1 MARGARL
8 VSSRSVAR
16 LSGSARLCFLRSLF
30 FSELWR
36 MEMRRRS
43 IAGAAADP
51 SPEPPQF
58 PSPEPPRPLL
68 PAVPPLPRARAGSS
82 PSPVTSASPS
92 TTLTPPGGPAP
103 RRPRLLPSATAAPP
117 AAGRGRCCLPV
128 QLPSL
133 SAICLLPL
141 FAELAPSID
150 VVPSSVTSSWE
161 AGGMRHPTHWPRWW

>member
-1 MARGARL
+1 
-8 VSSRSVAR
+8 
-16 LSGSARLCFLRSLF
+16 
-30 FSELWR
+30 
-36 MEMRRRS
+36 MRRRS
-43 IAGAAADP
+43 IAGAAAVPITRAAASPAPGGATAPARP
-51 SPEPPQF
+51 S
-58 PSPEPPRPLL
+58 RLL
-68 PAVPPLPRARAGSS
+68 PVARHICLPAG
-82 PSPVTSASPS
+82 PASPS

-141 FAELAPSID
+141 FAELVPSID
-150 VVPSSVTSSWE
+150 VVPSSGYQAVTSSWE